1 MNLIERGQSPRR
13 QSPRSR
19 RFQALIAGLA
29 LVVLVVALSAVKPT
43 MAGWK
48 TSDEARGSF
57 AAGSLTISNLTC
69 TDNSVLLGLGGD
81 QLKLDWNRPQVSN
94 ALQLE
99 YTVTVVR
106 TPALGAPSTATFSTQ
121 NTTYTYRDTKLS
133 LLSLPTYKLTVQA
146 KPVGGWTGAS
156 MTVNGYGVNLLGL
169 GVVLRCRA

>member
-1 MNLIERGQSPRR
+1 MNLIERGHQWL
-13 QSPRSR
+13 RSR
-19 RFQALIAGLA
+19 RFQTLIAGLA
-29 LVVLVVALSAVKPT
+29 LVLLVVALSAVKPT

-48 TSDEARGSF
+48 SSDQAKGSF
-57 AAGSLTISNLTC
+57 AAGSLTISNLKC

-81 QLKLDWNRPQVSN
+81 QLKLDWDRPQVSN

-106 TPALGAPSTATFSTQ
+106 TPLVGAPKTATFSTQ

-133 LLSLPTYKLTVQA
+133 LVSLPTYKLTVQA
-146 KPVGGWTGAS
+146 KPVGTWTGAPL
-156 MTVNGYGVNLLGL
+156 TVNGSGINLLGI

>member
-1 MNLIERGQSPRR
+1 MNLIERRHQSLHKRR
-13 QSPRSR
+13 LH
-19 RFQALIAGLA
+19 ALIAGLA
-29 LVVLVVALSAVKPT
+29 LVMLVVALSAVKPT

-48 TSDEARGSF
+48 SSDQARGSF
-57 AAGSLTISNLTC
+57 AAGSLTISNLRC

-81 QLKLDWNRPQVSN
+81 QLKLDWNRPQIST
-94 ALQLE
+94 ALQLD

-106 TPALGAPSTATFSTQ
+106 TPLVGSPSTETFSTQ

-133 LLSLPTYKLTVQA
+133 LVSLPSYKMTVQA

-156 MTVNGYGVNLLGL
+156 MTVNGYGVNLLGI